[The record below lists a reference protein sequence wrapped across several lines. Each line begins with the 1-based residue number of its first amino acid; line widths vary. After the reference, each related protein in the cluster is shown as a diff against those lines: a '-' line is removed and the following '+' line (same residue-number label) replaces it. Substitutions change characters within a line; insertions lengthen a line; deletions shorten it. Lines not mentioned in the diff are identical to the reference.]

1 MLSIQG
7 SIQLDPFS
15 SKHVA
20 QAGSPRQ
27 PEETIEKDETIKPK
41 KKKARRKD
49 T

>member
-15 SKHVA
+15 SKHVV

-27 PEETIEKDETIKPK
+27 PEETFEGDETIKPK
-41 KKKARRKD
+41 KKKARKKD